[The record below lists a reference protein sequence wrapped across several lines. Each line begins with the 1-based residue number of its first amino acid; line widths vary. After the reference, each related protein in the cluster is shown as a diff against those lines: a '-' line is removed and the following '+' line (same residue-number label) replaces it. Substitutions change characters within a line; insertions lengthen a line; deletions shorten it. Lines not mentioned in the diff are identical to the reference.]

1 MITKSTQDQQSKIP
15 FYRQPAA
22 TLIYLVF
29 LFLPWL
35 LKVPNQNAF
44 LITIASAIVF
54 IPLHFK
60 SHAAPAER
68 KHWYIIAVLIL
79 GVLTAPFWNGHN
91 VYFIYGAAM
100 AGFILDRR
108 NAGIAMVLVIAA
120 YVITALV
127 VERVI
132 YEIPMTIVI
141 AVMVWLSCLR
151 DSHENERYEQ
161 AERERALEK
170 QLASIAE
177 RERIAADLHDV
188 IGQTLTLVALKSDL
202 VSKLIDK
209 DAERAKREMQELQSA
224 SRDALTQVRSTLR
237 GLTETTVAVEL
248 SLARKVL
255 EASNIVVTIGGQ
267 VPDLSR
273 QQNTV
278 LGLVIREACT
288 NVVRHSGADKVSII
302 FETEDDVHS
311 LSIEDNGSGI
321 QESNVASNGVGLTSI
336 KKRIS
341 SLGGLLTIQ
350 GNRGTILRGVIPV

>member
-1 MITKSTQDQQSKIP
+1 MIEAVQKKENKTPIFQQPIV
-15 FYRQPAA
+15 
-22 TLIYLVF
+22 TLIYLIF

-35 LKVPNQNAF
+35 LKAPNQMELLVTIGSA
-44 LITIASAIVF
+44 LIY

-60 SHAAPAER
+60 SHSAPAEH
-68 KHWYIIAVLIL
+68 KYWYMIAVIVL
-79 GVLTAPFWNGHN
+79 GGIAAPFWNGHN

-127 VERVI
+127 AGRFI

-141 AVMVWLSCLR
+141 AIMVWLSCLR

-202 VSKLIDK
+202 VAKLIDK
-209 DAERAKREMQELQSA
+209 DAERAKREIQELQSA

-237 GLTETTVAVEL
+237 GLTETTIAVEL

-255 EASNIVVTIGGQ
+255 EASNIVLTIGGQ
-267 VPDLSR
+267 VPELSR

-288 NVVRHSGADKVSII
+288 NIVRHSGADKVSIV
-302 FETEDDVHS
+302 FETEDDVHT
-311 LSIEDNGSGI
+311 LFIEDNGSGI
-321 QESNVASNGVGLTSI
+321 QESNVSSNGVGLTSI
-336 KKRIS
+336 RKRIS

-350 GNRGTILRGVIPV
+350 GNKGTVLRGVIPA

>member
-1 MITKSTQDQQSKIP
+1 MTETAQNKKSKTPIFQKP
-15 FYRQPAA
+15 VA

-35 LKVPNQNAF
+35 LKAPTQVELLA
-44 LITIASAIVF
+44 TIASAVIY

-60 SHAAPAER
+60 SHAASAEH
-68 KHWYIIAVLIL
+68 KHWYIIAVLVL
-79 GVLTAPFWNGHN
+79 GALTAPFWNGHN

-127 VERVI
+127 AERFI

-202 VSKLIDK
+202 VSKLIYK
-209 DAERAKREMQELQSA
+209 DAERAKCEMQELQSA

-255 EASNIVVTIGGQ
+255 EASNIVLSIGGQ
-267 VPDLSR
+267 VPELSR

-321 QESNVASNGVGLTSI
+321 QESDVSSNGVGLTSI
-336 KKRIS
+336 RKRIS

-350 GNRGTILRGVIPV
+350 GDKGTILRGVIPA